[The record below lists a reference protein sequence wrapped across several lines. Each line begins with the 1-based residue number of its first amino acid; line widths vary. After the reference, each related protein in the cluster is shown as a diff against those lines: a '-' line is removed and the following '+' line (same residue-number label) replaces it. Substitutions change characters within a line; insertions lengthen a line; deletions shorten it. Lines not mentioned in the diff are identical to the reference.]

1 MNEKIHIQLC
11 RTRLTIP
18 CTTKPKCPTVPKF
31 QSQGENHGN
40 SKMIRKLTMAMTHIF
55 QSCLLKYLKLYQTM
69 KRKSDSS
76 RKVALA
82 RYYEK
87 KKKRKNNTKERNE
100 IMCKQELNRQYKRK
114 SREKKKKIE
123 ENIT

>member
-18 CTTKPKCPTVPKF
+18 RTTKPKCPTVPKF

-40 SKMIRKLTMAMTHIF
+40 SKMIRKLPMAMTHIF
-55 QSCLLKYLKLYQTM
+55 QSCFLKYLKLYRSM

-82 RYYEK
+82 RYYE
-87 KKKRKNNTKERNE
+87 KKRKNNTKERNE

-114 SREKKKKIE
+114 SREKKKIE